1 MTKPN
6 FIFKIFLFIFALSA
20 TNAFAQTE
28 NKPPTAEPT
37 YEIVLQLVTASN
49 AASDKNAV
57 SPALAAV
64 VKRLKTLYAFSDYR
78 LTTTYFQRTSSSIEY
93 KSLMND
99 ISSNADNSAPS
110 FSDWSLRN
118 LRVLPDSQGRKTI
131 QFDSFRF
138 GARVPILAQNFKE
151 ETGKAAPVIVYE
163 SIGIT
168 NSRFS
173 LRENE
178 PTIIGS
184 LATAKAEELM
194 FLVLTVKAV
203 E

>member
-1 MTKPN
+1 MNKPN
-6 FIFKIFLFIFALSA
+6 FIFKIFLFLVALSA
-20 TNAFAQTE
+20 TNAVAQTE

-37 YEIVLQLVTASN
+37 YEIVLQLLTASN
-49 AASDKNAV
+49 AASDKSSA
-57 SPALAAV
+57 PAALAAV

-78 LTTTYFQRTSSSIEY
+78 LTTTYLQRTSSSIEY

-99 ISSNADNSAPS
+99 FGSNADNSAPT

-118 LRVLPDSQGRKTI
+118 LRVLADSQGRKTI

-138 GARVPILAQNFKE
+138 GARVPIMVQSVAD
-151 ETGKAAPVIVYE
+151 GKSSPVLNYE
-163 SIGIT
+163 PIGISS
-168 NSRFS
+168 SRFS

-184 LATAKAEELM
+184 LATAKADELT
-194 FLVLTVKAV
+194 FLVLTVKSV